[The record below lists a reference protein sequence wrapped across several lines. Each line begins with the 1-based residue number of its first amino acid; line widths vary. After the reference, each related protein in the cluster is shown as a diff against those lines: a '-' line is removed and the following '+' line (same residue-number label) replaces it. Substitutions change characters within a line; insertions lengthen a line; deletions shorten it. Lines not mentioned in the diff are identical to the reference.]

1 MEKQTN
7 QQKFHNTHLMGID
20 YGQKFTGLATYKVGN
35 DPYPLT
41 YGRIQYQSDDQLIK
55 EILPIIEDEFIETII
70 VGVPYFTDGTES
82 KMTKT
87 IKSFIEKL
95 EKALEIP
102 IFSVDET
109 LTTFE
114 AEERMKQD
122 PRYNFQ
128 VDLKKIDELC
138 AAIIIEEFLKL
149 SST

>member
-1 MEKQTN
+1 
-7 QQKFHNTHLMGID
+7 
-20 YGQKFTGLATYKVGN
+20 
-35 DPYPLT
+35 
-41 YGRIQYQSDDQLIK
+41 
-55 EILPIIEDEFIETII
+55 
-70 VGVPYFTDGTES
+70 
-82 KMTKT
+82 MTKT
-87 IKSFIEKL
+87 IKSFIEKM